1 MPDTPIARAPRHRV
15 NDRRI
20 DPPRTPKPTARAIR
34 VVAFFEAFKGIIVLL
49 AGSGLLS
56 LVHKDIYDIATVFI
70 EHVHLNPASRY
81 PQIFLDAASRITDT
95 RLLLLALGAA
105 TYAAVR
111 LVEAYGLYFERSW
124 AELLAAVSGG
134 IYVPFEVYGL
144 AHRPT
149 WHGVVLLVVNILIVA
164 IMVRALAL
172 RRKAVNGRA

>member
-1 MPDTPIARAPRHRV
+1 V
-15 NDRRI
+15 NDARI
-20 DPPRTPKPTARAIR
+20 DPPRMTKTTARAIR

-56 LVHKDIYDIATVFI
+56 LVHRDIYDIATVFI
-70 EHVHLNPASRY
+70 EHIHLNPASKY

-95 RLLLLALGAA
+95 RLQLLALGAA
-105 TYAAVR
+105 AYALVR

-144 AHRPT
+144 FHHPT
-149 WHGVVLLVVNILIVA
+149 WHGAALLAVNIIIVA
-164 IMVRALAL
+164 IMVHALAQ